1 MWRPICGSSGHFRCR
16 PEIQSLARDPL
27 RGPKTPHVGGVI
39 CECFIPT
46 SIPAIGKAWERPVCQ
61 DPECVAWWV
70 GRRAMWLF
78 LVAFPWG
85 GLFTLP
91 SLASCFGCHRK

>member
-1 MWRPICGSSGHFRCR
+1 MRMFYSHVHSSNW
-16 PEIQSLARDPL
+16 ES
-27 RGPKTPHVGGVI
+27 VGQACV
-39 CECFIPT
+39 
-46 SIPAIGKAWERPVCQ
+46 Q

-70 GRRAMWLF
+70 GRGAMWLF